1 MTTLPPVTRLA
12 SCASRMS
19 QGTASRAPG
28 YAVPDASGI
37 AASTTEEHL
46 CVSHTRCA
54 LLRRLPPRVAVSQR
68 NGAAVRGKW
77 ASPIQHNRALFEVP
91 PVVRCALLVSS
102 PLRFACALRVRITS
116 GYVLRPYRLPHARCC
131 HACSKD
137 SRCARAGKATGTS
150 TFVWSR
156 AARRRGVCGL
166 SPAHPAV
173 TVARLALRC
182 SFPRARARSR
192 PPPLGAPLKV
202 KSERPNTST
211 GALRAPECR

>member
-1 MTTLPPVTRLA
+1 MCVTNESGHSKPRARLR
-12 SCASRMS
+12 CARCERHRCIHHR
-19 QGTASRAPG
+19 RAPLCQSHEMR
-28 YAVPDASGI
+28 APASL
-37 AASTTEEHL
+37 AAARCRQSEK
-46 CVSHTRCA
+46 SHA
-54 LLRRLPPRVAVSQR
+54 
-68 NGAAVRGKW
+68 AAVRGKW

-102 PLRFACALRVRITS
+102 PLRFACALRVRIMG

-192 PPPLGAPLKV
+192 PPRWGLP
-202 KSERPNTST
+202 
-211 GALRAPECR
+211 